1 MRRSKLVVSCVG
13 IVALALV
20 LGCESAPKGPS
31 DEELIANQI
40 TAWQE
45 AITAKDMDALMALY
59 SENYTGSRGEDKAGM
74 RSFLDQASA
83 MGYLDGMEVDASGA
97 ETVIEE
103 GTATVGP
110 VVLSGAMG
118 AMNMKLEFAKEED
131 GWLIVSGEQQ

>member
-1 MRRSKLVVSCVG
+1 MKTSRCLAFGVG
-13 IVALALV
+13 VVALSLV
-20 LGCESAPKGPS
+20 LGCQTAPKGPT
-31 DEELIANQI
+31 DEELIAGVVSG
-40 TAWQE
+40 WQE
-45 AITAKDMDALMALY
+45 ALTAKDMDALMALY
-59 SENYTGSRGEDKAGM
+59 SENYVGQQGEDKAGV
-74 RSFLDQASA
+74 RTFLEQAAA

-118 AMNMKLEFAKEED
+118 SMNMKLEFAKEED